1 MFCGLDRPSWVD
13 PRRLPGAFQELWTA
27 EFQEN
32 NALLL
37 GKENEALGPFWKS
50 HGNRFCFFADFWRFS
65 TIRSGWHHLWWR
77 LQVDWTWLSYLSCG
91 IQTNPLAPT
100 VLDAEALCRV
110 GHVRPNLQTRESP
123 LCRVGSSTQVD
134 FWIKVSSK
142 PVRSCV
148 THVGNPNDI

>member
-50 HGNRFCFFADFWRFS
+50 HGNRFCFFADFSDGKATTFIISTGNTHWRN
-65 TIRSGWHHLWWR
+65 W
-77 LQVDWTWLSYLSCG
+77 V
-91 IQTNPLAPT
+91 
-100 VLDAEALCRV
+100 
-110 GHVRPNLQTRESP
+110 
-123 LCRVGSSTQVD
+123 
-134 FWIKVSSK
+134 
-142 PVRSCV
+142 
-148 THVGNPNDI
+148 